1 MFDPLS
7 YAIIA
12 ACLAYAAWSLY
23 AVIRNRIPREPHVIG
38 AGVIE
43 LLLVLQLVVAIVMM
57 IVEGTPDQTALFV
70 AYLAFTAVVVPVALI
85 WALAEKSRW
94 GTMVLVIAA
103 LVVPVLVLRLG
114 QIWEG
119 TGA

>member
-7 YAIIA
+7 YVIIL
-12 ACLAYAAWSLY
+12 ACFAYAAWSLI
-23 AVIRNRIPREPHVIG
+23 AVVFNKIPREAHVIG

-43 LLLVLQLVVAIVMM
+43 ILLIAQLIVAIILML
-57 IVEGTPDQTALFV
+57 VEGRPDDLAIFIAYLVFILIVVPGALF
-70 AYLAFTAVVVPVALI
+70 

-103 LVVPVLVLRLG
+103 LVVPILVLRLE

-119 TGA
+119 IGV